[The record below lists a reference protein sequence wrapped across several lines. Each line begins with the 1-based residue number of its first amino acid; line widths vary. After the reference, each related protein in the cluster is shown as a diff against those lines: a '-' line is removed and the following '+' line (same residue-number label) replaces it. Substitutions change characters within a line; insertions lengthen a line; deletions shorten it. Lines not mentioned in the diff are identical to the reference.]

1 MPSLMVHRAKR
12 KARRK
17 GYAMSEIA
25 KMKDIIVNVT
35 CPKKSA
41 TWALKV
47 PCKVPTT
54 VAGWVK
60 EMGEDAVQQAL
71 ERFWVIR
78 AGDKGRQLKAGTD
91 KRPSQPDSVIELAVR
106 NFKFGVKTSFMAIP
120 TKESAMS
127 GLRALSAEERRK
139 AAMELLA
146 ELDAE
151 IASEETPP
159 EGDYADATEE

>member
-1 MPSLMVHRAKR
+1 MVHRSR
-12 KARRK
+12 KAHAQSAKK
-17 GYAMSEIA
+17 GYAMSENA

-35 CPKKSA
+35 CPKKSS

-47 PCKVPTT
+47 SAKVPTT
-54 VAGWVK
+54 VAEWVK
-60 EMGEDAVQQAL
+60 VMGEDAVQQAL
-71 ERFWVIR
+71 ERFWIIR

-106 NFKFGVKTSFMAIP
+106 NFKFGVKTTFMAIP
-120 TKESAMS
+120 TKESAMT
-127 GLRALSAEERRK
+127 GLRALSPEERRK